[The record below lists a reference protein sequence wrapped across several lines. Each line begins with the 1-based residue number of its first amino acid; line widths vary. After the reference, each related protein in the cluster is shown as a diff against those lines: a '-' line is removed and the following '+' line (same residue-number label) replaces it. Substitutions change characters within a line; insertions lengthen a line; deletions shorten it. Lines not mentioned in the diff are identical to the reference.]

1 MRMWPADLT
10 DHEASSVELGVL
22 VAYLDE
28 IVHAVDARAR
38 DQIPL
43 LLDEPIATHLPRE
56 TREELA
62 AFAAQSVNSFRAP
75 IRFLR
80 YRYRM
85 LQLAAGEEQPRQSQL
100 DLGLGMGSGWRSAA
114 DESPPRGDDEV
125 DSAR

>member
-1 MRMWPADLT
+1 MRPADLT
-10 DHEASSVELGVL
+10 DPDASSVELGVL

-56 TREELA
+56 IREELA
-62 AFAAQSVNSFRAP
+62 AFAAQSAHSFRAP
-75 IRFLR
+75 IHFLR

-85 LQLAAGEEQPRQSQL
+85 LQLSAGESFPLESQL
-100 DLGLGMGSGWRSAA
+100 DLGLGSGSGWRSAA

>member
-1 MRMWPADLT
+1 MWPADLT
-10 DHEASSVELGVL
+10 DPDASSVELGVL

-28 IVHAVDARAR
+28 IVRAVDTRAR
-38 DQIPL
+38 DQVPM
-43 LLDEPIATHLPRE
+43 LLDEPIATHLPRDV
-56 TREELA
+56 REELT
-62 AFAAQSVNSFRAP
+62 AFAAQKANSFRAP

-85 LQLAAGEEQPRQSQL
+85 LQLAAGEELPIESQL
-100 DLGLGMGSGWRSAA
+100 DLGLGIGSGWRSAA

>member
-1 MRMWPADLT
+1 VYPADLT
-10 DHEASSVELGVL
+10 DPDASSVELGVL
-22 VAYLDE
+22 IAYLDE

-38 DQIPL
+38 DQVPL

-56 TREELA
+56 IREELA
-62 AFAAQSVNSFRAP
+62 AFAAQSANSFRAP

-80 YRYRM
+80 YRYRI
-85 LQLAAGEEQPRQSQL
+85 LQLAAGEGPPGEFQL
-100 DLGLGMGSGWRSAA
+100 DLGLGSGSGWRSAA